1 MRWLFSFLVA
11 ALLGL
16 VRAVS
21 FTGGRLLVILEETA
35 EKEKYGVFLGDLESK
50 YAFFAGAY
58 AI

>member
-35 EKEKYGVFLGDLESK
+35 EKEKYGVFLGDLESE
-50 YAFFAGAY
+50 YASFDSA
-58 AI
+58 